1 MPAIRQRTFI
11 LTGASMGVGRALAL
25 AMAKEGANLVL
36 NARAMTPESALGDV
50 WSACE
55 AMGVRAAFV
64 AGDASLHPVVGD
76 LVEEALRLG
85 NFAGFIH
92 AAGVFHPG
100 PYLWELPHEAFAEV
114 FASSVTAA
122 YQLIRQAVPK
132 LLEQGEG
139 LAVFFGSG
147 AGSKV
152 QPGIAAYSAAK
163 AAEEHLARLLAREA
177 PEITTLIYQ
186 PGIVDTRMQRQA
198 REASGGASEKVKEI
212 FVPWKEQGLLL
223 SPEDSALALLRLLQ
237 SDVRVYHG
245 KTIRPEEIP

>member
-1 MPAIRQRTFI
+1 MPILQQKTFI
-11 LTGASMGVGRALAL
+11 ITGASMGVGRAVAL
-25 AMAKEGANLVL
+25 AMAAQGANLVL
-36 NARAMTPESALGDV
+36 NARAASPESALGEV

-55 AMGVRAAFV
+55 DMGVRASFV
-64 AGDASLHPVVGD
+64 AGDASRHAVVSD
-76 LVEEALRLG
+76 IMEEALRLG

-100 PYLWELPHEAFAEV
+100 PYLWELEESAFLEV

-122 YQLIRQAVPK
+122 YQLVRLAVPVLVAK
-132 LLEQGEG
+132 GEG

-147 AGSKV
+147 AGSKA

-163 AAEEHLARLLAREA
+163 AAEEHLARLLAEEA
-177 PEITTLIYQ
+177 PEVTTVIFQ

-198 REASGGASEKVKEI
+198 REASGGASDDVRRV

-223 SPEDSALALLRLLQ
+223 TPEESAQALLRLLQ
-237 SDVRVYHG
+237 GDAGAYHG
-245 KTIRPEEIP
+245 RTVRPEEIT

>member
-1 MPAIRQRTFI
+1 MPAIREKTFI

-25 AMAKEGANLVL
+25 SMAKEGANLVL
-36 NARAMTPESALGDV
+36 NARARTPESGLRDV

-64 AGDASLHPVVGD
+64 AGDASLHPIISD
-76 LVEEALRLG
+76 LMDEAQRLG

-100 PYLWELPHEAFAEV
+100 PYLWELEPEAFEEV

-122 YQLIRQAVPK
+122 YQLIRLAVPQLQK
-132 LLEQGEG
+132 QGDG

-163 AAEEHLARLLAREA
+163 AAEEHLARLLAAEA
-177 PEITTLIYQ
+177 PEITTVIYQ
-186 PGIVDTRMQRQA
+186 PGIVDTRMQHQA
-198 REASGGASEKVKEI
+198 RDAQGGASDKLKEV

-223 SPEDSALALLRLLQ
+223 SPEESGQALLRLI
-237 SDVRVYHG
+237 SGDVRAYHG
-245 KTIRPEEIP
+245 KTVRPEEVP